1 MSRTDHNLDHEHE
14 SVQSRTKVH
23 QSGRGRRA
31 NRVSK
36 KENPLGS
43 FLQSRME
50 RNTIT
55 QTDFA
60 RMIGISRDKVR
71 RLISRDPQPIEIQD
85 WLVARIIQALDMSA
99 TEQEEFNRL
108 LSGGRSIDSPPP
120 ILPEASAIDATGT
133 ASEGAVWL
141 SIPSA
146 SVTLALPA
154 KRQEVTE
161 EKYADERG
169 RKAVEPQPGIG
180 TFLAEHLQAK
190 GIKRSDLAR
199 TVKVDPATVTRL
211 IEGKTAI
218 RDETREQICLA
229 LGLNE
234 AERLEFGRLIPKGRT
249 ADISVHK
256 YSNIDFECLIERLLE
271 LHGYYE
277 KGQAEYVLL
286 EARRFYQQLRRA
298 PFTKEEIRA
307 IDLQWRFGMLSGSA
321 NEAVQAWEDRVLPTI
336 NLYDLVQS
344 DIESTGISPKKAE
357 TYIAHIQARRA
368 PLYRQLKD
376 YDRSRREFTKAL
388 DVYSRYKEPRPED
401 RRLIVELYYSRA
413 HVYAVQGKRIDWE
426 RDIQFARMWA
436 EAEKDEMRHRELVG
450 LVDYTEGEGFK
461 RLAFNEYQTF
471 SRESREEFALKGLE
485 LFKISH
491 MEESRWIG
499 HRILNQVARV
509 QCLAFIDPAAAL
521 KEAENLRTVAEQ
533 HYRSIIQK
541 IDQVI
546 DYARKQL
553 L

>member
-1 MSRTDHNLDHEHE
+1 MSRTNYNINHEQE
-14 SVQSRTKVH
+14 SARPEAKVR
-23 QSGRGRRA
+23 QKGRGRRA
-31 NRVSK
+31 GRVSD

-43 FLQSRME
+43 FLQSMME
-50 RNTIT
+50 HSAIT
-55 QTDFA
+55 QTDLA
-60 RMIGISRDKVR
+60 RMLGISRDKVR
-71 RLISRDPQPIEIQD
+71 RLVSRDPHPIEIQD
-85 WLVARIIQALDMSA
+85 WLVARIIQALDMNA
-99 TEQEEFNRL
+99 AEQKEFNRL
-108 LSGGRSIDSPPP
+108 LSGDRSIDSPAP
-120 ILPEASAIDATGT
+120 ILPEVRTIDATAT

-161 EKYADERG
+161 EKHADERG
-169 RKAVEPQPGIG
+169 RKAAEPQPGMG
-180 TFLAEHLQAK
+180 KFLAEHLQAK

-199 TVKVDPATVTRL
+199 AVKVDPATITRL

-218 RDETREQICLA
+218 RDETRDQICLA

-234 AERLEFGRLIPKGRT
+234 AERLEFGRLIPRGRT

-256 YSNIDFECLIERLLE
+256 YSNIDFEYLVERLLE

-277 KGQAEYVLL
+277 RGQAEYVLF
-286 EARRFYQQLRRA
+286 EARRFYQQLKRA
-298 PFTKEEIRA
+298 GFAQREIRA

-321 NEAVQAWEDRVLPTI
+321 NEAVQAWEDRVLPTL

-376 YDRSRREFTKAL
+376 YEGSRREFTKAL

-413 HVYAVQGKRIDWE
+413 HVYAVQGRRIEWE

-436 EAEKDEMRHRELVG
+436 EAEKDEKRHRELVG

-471 SRESREEFALKGLE
+471 SRETREEFALKGLE

-521 KEAENLRTVAEQ
+521 KEAESLRNVAEQ